1 MLVKLFL
8 KLACK
13 SIYSYHDAL
22 IVAKLTL
29 SLIIKNS
36 FTFNTSSTTYII
48 YYLIKIMDLDY
59 NQLI

>member
-8 KLACK
+8 ELACK
-13 SIYSYHDAL
+13 SIYSYLDAL